1 MNIERR
7 TVNII
12 VNYFNLA
19 SFHSDEGACA
29 KGKGTYFKNIRPAF
43 FKLAF
48 ICLGDDA
55 CAIGRRNYLLKCH
68 TFECKCLSMVR
79 TGVPREAVGS
89 KTEMVQ

>member
-7 TVNII
+7 TRNSI

-55 CAIGRRNYLLKCH
+55 CAIGRKNYL
-68 TFECKCLSMVR
+68 
-79 TGVPREAVGS
+79 
-89 KTEMVQ
+89 